1 MSRKNQFIMAG
12 VILLGV
18 VATIWGAFSK
28 TPRKDIVVFA
38 AKEGDPGQ
46 ERFGIYYSS
55 DKSKPDAPAL
65 KGIRQKIV
73 LKNVKVCTNL
83 KTPRI
88 EFFPPQPQTVSK
100 QIKMF
105 ATPEG
110 LTLEAYGHKIS
121 ATAQSVQVDGKE
133 YPWDE
138 TQSIII
144 PASFEN

>member
-1 MSRKNQFIMAG
+1 MNRKNQFIMAG

-18 VATIWGAFSK
+18 VATIWVAFSK
-28 TPRKDIVVFA
+28 PPREDIVVFA

-73 LKNVKVCTNL
+73 LKNVKVSTNL

-100 QIKMF
+100 QIKTF

-110 LTLEAYGHKIS
+110 LTLEGYGHKIS
-121 ATAQSVQVDGKE
+121 ATAQSVKVDGKD
-133 YPWDE
+133 YVWDE
-138 TQSIII
+138 TQPIII
-144 PASFEN
+144 TESLEN